1 MEGVAPQMLAWELVV
16 EAEALRKQG
25 WTISAIARHLR
36 VTRVTV
42 RQYLSGE
49 RTPGVRAG
57 SAPDPFADYVEYCR
71 LRLAVDPHL
80 WASTLFDEVTAL
92 GYGGSYPSFT
102 RAIRERALRPVCTTC
117 KQNRSPDRAAI
128 KHPPGDETQ
137 WDYLE
142 LPDPP
147 AGWGWGKTAY
157 VLIGTLPH
165 SSRWRG
171 WLTES
176 TDQPHL
182 AEGLDAVARR
192 LGGLTRRWRFDRMS
206 AVAQPQSG
214 RLQVSFGPIARHY
227 CVGIDLC
234 PAYHPW
240 RKGGVEKAAGVIA
253 QRWWRTLGDGV
264 TQDQAQ
270 AALDRLCVR
279 LDNRKRVHDG
289 ITTTVGA
296 LADAE
301 GLRPVPAQ
309 YPAVLEVGRTVTN
322 QARISFRGNIYSVP
336 PGHTG
341 RRLLVRHR
349 LGELFL
355 DVVTDTGVVL
365 ARHRRAPDGAG
376 AVVLADEHVAALEK
390 VVLAN
395 FADRPPCRRKHRRPP
410 SAEALAEADRIRQH
424 NQPLE
429 GEQVVADFARY
440 AAAARPM
447 RARHLGGAAR

>member
-1 MEGVAPQMLAWELVV
+1 M
-16 EAEALRKQG
+16 
-25 WTISAIARHLR
+25 
-36 VTRVTV
+36 
-42 RQYLSGE
+42 
-49 RTPGVRAG
+49 
-57 SAPDPFADYVEYCR
+57 
-71 LRLAVDPHL
+71 
-80 WASTLFDEVTAL
+80 
-92 GYGGSYPSFT
+92 
-102 RAIRERALRPVCTTC
+102 
-117 KQNRSPDRAAI
+117 
-128 KHPPGDETQ
+128 
-137 WDYLE
+137 
-142 LPDPP
+142 
-147 AGWGWGKTAY
+147 
-157 VLIGTLPH
+157 
-165 SSRWRG
+165 
-171 WLTES
+171 
-176 TDQPHL
+176 
-182 AEGLDAVARR
+182 
-192 LGGLTRRWRFDRMS
+192 
-206 AVAQPQSG
+206 
-214 RLQVSFGPIARHY
+214 
-227 CVGIDLC
+227 
-234 PAYHPW
+234 
-240 RKGGVEKAAGVIA
+240 IA

-279 LDNRKRVHDG
+279 LDGRKRVHDG

-309 YPAVLEVGRTVTN
+309 YPAVLEVGRTVSN

-376 AVVLADEHVAALEK
+376 AAMLADEHVAALEK

-447 RARHLGGAAR
+447 RARQLGGEAR

>member
-1 MEGVAPQMLAWELVV
+1 M
-16 EAEALRKQG
+16 
-25 WTISAIARHLR
+25 I
-36 VTRVTV
+36 
-42 RQYLSGE
+42 
-49 RTPGVRAG
+49 
-57 SAPDPFADYVEYCR
+57 D
-71 LRLAVDPHL
+71 
-80 WASTLFDEVTAL
+80 
-92 GYGGSYPSFT
+92 
-102 RAIRERALRPVCTTC
+102 
-117 KQNRSPDRAAI
+117 
-128 KHPPGDETQ
+128 HPPGAETQ
-137 WDYLE
+137 WDWLE

-147 AGWGWGKTAY
+147 AGWAWDKTAY

-171 WLTES
+171 WLTEC

-182 AEGLDAVARR
+182 VEGLDAVARR

-206 AVAQPQSG
+206 TVAQPQSG

-227 CVGIDLC
+227 SVGIDLC

-253 QRWWRTLGDGV
+253 QRWWRTLDDEV

-270 AALDRLCVR
+270 TALDRLCVR
-279 LDNRKRVHDG
+279 LDGRKRVCDG

-301 GLRPVPAQ
+301 GLRPAPAQ
-309 YPAVLEVGRTVTN
+309 YPAVLQVARTVSN

-349 LGELFL
+349 LGELTL
-355 DVVTDTGVVL
+355 EVVTDTGVVL

-376 AVVLADEHVAALEK
+376 AVVLADEHVAALAK

-410 SAEALAEADRIRQH
+410 SVEALAEAGRIRQH
-424 NQPLE
+424 NPPLA

-447 RARHLGGAAR
+447 RARQHGVRPDEHHRQRNRHLPAAAQSPGRSSALRGGRGASRDARRRPRPGPVHGGRTRTAAGRGSRNHPGAAVGLPAAVCLPAHRIASG

>member
-1 MEGVAPQMLAWELVV
+1 MEGAAPQMLAWELVV

-25 WTISAIARHLR
+25 WTISAIARHLG
-36 VTRVTV
+36 VTRSTV
-42 RQYLSGE
+42 RRYLSGE
-49 RTPGVRAG
+49 QTPGVRA
-57 SAPDPFADYVEYCR
+57 SSVPDPFAEYVEYCR
-71 LRLAVDPHL
+71 LRLAADPHL
-80 WASTLFDEVTAL
+80 WATTLFDEVTTL
-92 GYGGSYPSFT
+92 GYQGSYPSFT
-102 RAIRERALRPVCTTC
+102 RAIRERALRPVCPSC
-117 KQNRSPDRAAI
+117 KQTRSPDRAVIA
-128 KHPPGDETQ
+128 HPPGAETQ
-137 WDYLE
+137 WDWLE

-147 AGWGWGKTAY
+147 AGWGWGKTAN
-157 VLIGTLPH
+157 VLIGALPH
-165 SSRWRG
+165 SGRWRG
-171 WLTES
+171 WLAES

-182 AEGLDAVARR
+182 AEGLDTVARR

-206 AVAQPQSG
+206 TVAQPQSG
-214 RLQVSFGPIARHY
+214 RLQVSFGPIARHS
-227 CVGIDLC
+227 VGIDVC
-234 PAYHPW
+234 PAYHAW

-253 QRWWRTLGDGV
+253 QRWWRTLSDEV

-279 LDNRKRVHDG
+279 LDGRKRVHDG

-309 YPAVLEVGRTVTN
+309 YPAMLEVWRTVSN
-322 QARISFRGNIYSVP
+322 QARISFRGNSYSVP

-349 LGELFL
+349 LGDVAL
-355 DVVTDTGVVL
+355 DVATDTGVVL

-376 AVVLADEHVAALEK
+376 AVVLAEEHVAALEK

-410 SAEALAEADRIRQH
+410 SAKALAEADRIRQK

-440 AAAARPM
+440 AAATRPM
-447 RARHLGGAAR
+447 QVRRHGGESR